1 VCEDDSRKEFSMPNG
16 VLIIAETRDGTIR
29 SVTAEAASAGR
40 RLADEM
46 GAACN
51 AVLIGSDIA
60 GNAGD
65 LGAYGV
71 DTVFVAD
78 HMDLSS
84 YNGGTWLRAVRHAA
98 EACDPAVILVMAT
111 STGKDLAP
119 RVAAAME
126 AGYAAA
132 CTEIRVEEGALAATR
147 PVYAGKVVQEVRVST
162 PVAVASLRPKNFVV
176 DADRGGAPTIESM
189 DVSWAGEQP
198 QMEAGPVEA
207 AAGASIDLT
216 EADRIV
222 SGGRGMGGPE
232 NWGGLEGLAGALSAE
247 LGASRAVVDA
257 GWRPHSEQVG
267 QTGKTVTP
275 ELYVACGISGA
286 MQHLAGM
293 SRSKVIVAVN
303 KDAEAPIFSVADYGI
318 VGDVNEVL
326 PALADEVK
334 KVTQE

>member
-1 VCEDDSRKEFSMPNG
+1 MPNG
-16 VLIIAETRDGTIR
+16 VLIIAETREGTIR

-40 RLADEM
+40 RLADEL
-46 GAACN
+46 GAPCH
-51 AVLIGSDIA
+51 AVLVGGGIA
-60 GNAGD
+60 AGAGE

-71 DTVFVAD
+71 ETVYVAEHD
-78 HMDLSS
+78 GLSA
-84 YNGGTWLRAVRHAA
+84 YNGETWLRAIQQAV
-98 EACDPAVILVMAT
+98 EACDPAVVVMVAT
-111 STGKDLAP
+111 SIGRDLAP
-119 RVAAAME
+119 RVAASLG

-132 CTEIRVEEGALAATR
+132 CTEIGLAEGALIATR
-147 PVYAGKVVQEVRVST
+147 PVYAGKAVQEMRVTT
-162 PVAVASLRPKNFVV
+162 PVAVASLRPKNFAV
-176 DADRGGAPTIESM
+176 DAERGGTPSVESI
-189 DVSWAGEQP
+189 DVSWAGEAPRMQAEP
-198 QMEAGPVEA
+198 IEA

-232 NWGGLEGLAGALSAE
+232 NWDSLERLAAALGAE

-303 KDAEAPIFSVADYGI
+303 KDAEAPIFAVADYGI
-318 VGDVNEVL
+318 VGDVKEVL
-326 PALADEVK
+326 PALAEEVK
-334 KVTQE
+334 QAAGE